1 MASGHPNFKREKAG
15 VALSAKD
22 LNALKRTV
30 ESLVGNRLQ
39 RLGYYA
45 GGESIIRNP
54 RPTKPVK
61 LVWGRII
68 ERIPVGTGTPPP
80 TGAAGAFTY
89 KAEALGGSPVTPT
102 FQRPLLACYND
113 VPDVIAAPTYTEDRK
128 NSLCIIAIDAPD
140 SDGNPSVQLIACRE
154 RLNFELCP
162 ETGTQPSG
170 GQPPATPQPNLPQQ
184 LLGLAGGLDDPPPGL
199 LSELLDFDPTGL
211 VEGDMI
217 RWDATADKW
226 ERIPASVT
234 PGGDTIPISGGG
246 GLLADGW
253 LSFMDPSSAA
263 KQVLATPNATSGTP
277 SLRALVASDV
287 PGTYIATQ
295 VLTSGTSY
303 TRTAGATKGRVRL
316 VGGGG
321 GGGGAQGTAAQAA
334 AAGGGASGAVVEA
347 WVTLPSTA
355 TYAIGG
361 AGAGGTAGN
370 NNGSTGGDTVF
381 DSGGLVLSAG
391 GGSGGQGGNTGTTF
405 ASRTGGAGSDGDLN
419 GSNGWTV
426 KGVDGAIG
434 LRISATQAVSGVGAA
449 CTFGGG
455 GGAVT
460 NATGKAPTGGYGGGG
475 GGAATIG
482 ATNRAGGDGMPGIII
497 VEEYA

>member
-1 MASGHPNFKREKAG
+1 MSGGLYGDR
-15 VALSAKD
+15 L
-22 LNALKRTV
+22 TV
-30 ESLVGNRLQ
+30 VD
-39 RLGYYA
+39 
-45 GGESIIRNP
+45 
-54 RPTKPVK
+54 T
-61 LVWGRII
+61 RIK
-68 ERIPVGTGTPPP
+68 GTGTVV
-80 TGAAGAFTY
+80 TNLNADKLDGYHASMTAAATVI
-89 KAEALGGSPVTPT
+89 PVT
-102 FQRPLLACYND
+102 
-113 VPDVIAAPTYTEDRK
+113 
-128 NSLCIIAIDAPD
+128 
-140 SDGNPSVQLIACRE
+140 
-154 RLNFELCP
+154 
-162 ETGTQPSG
+162 
-170 GQPPATPQPNLPQQ
+170 
-184 LLGLAGGLDDPPPGL
+184 
-199 LSELLDFDPTGL
+199 
-211 VEGDMI
+211 
-217 RWDATADKW
+217 
-226 ERIPASVT
+226 
-234 PGGDTIPISGGG
+234 GGG
-246 GLLADGW
+246 GNIADGF
-253 LSFMDPSSAA
+253 LSFMGSGQAA
-263 KQVLATPNATSGTP
+263 SLFLATPTSGGTP
-277 SLRALVASDV
+277 SMRAAVAADV

-370 NNGSTGGDTVF
+370 NNGTAGGDTVF

-391 GGSGGQGGNTGTTF
+391 GGGGGQGGNTGTTF
-405 ASRTGGAGSDGDLN
+405 ASRTGGTGTDGDLN

-426 KGVDGAIG
+426 KGVDGSIG
-434 LRISATQAVSGVGAA
+434 VRYSATQAVSGEGAV

-482 ATNRAGGDGMPGIII
+482 ATDRAGGDGMPGIII